1 MPHRAPVGRLLSR
14 RRWLSG
20 GLAAGLALGAGRA
33 LAQDGEGDALALA
46 PDDVL
51 PRQPLSPW
59 TGGAAPA
66 LEATD
71 LAGAPRTLAEWRG
84 RIVVVNFWATW
95 CAPCRLEMP
104 SFAALAARWAA
115 NGLTGELVLVSV
127 NHGEMPAR
135 VQQFL
140 RHTPW
145 PGQVWLD
152 RSRTQLAR
160 WQSDALPSSFV
171 VDRAGQRRWMHRG
184 ELDWGSAFVHNQ
196 LRALL

>member
-1 MPHRAPVGRLLSR
+1 MPRHAPVRGLLSR
-14 RRWLSG
+14 RHWLAA
-20 GLAAGLALGAGRA
+20 GLAGLALGAGRA
-33 LAQDGEGDALALA
+33 SAQDSKADAPALA
-46 PDDVL
+46 PDYVL

-59 TGGAAPA
+59 TGGAAPT

-104 SFAALAARWAA
+104 SFTALAERWKAEGLAR
-115 NGLTGELVLVSV
+115 ELLLVSV

-145 PGQVWLD
+145 PGEVWLD

-171 VDRAGQRRWMHRG
+171 VDRQGARRWMHRG
-184 ELDWGSAFVHNQ
+184 ELDWSTAFVHNQ